1 MTQEKEGVSSIEK
14 AEEGK
19 TKENNKGKTGEAEE
33 GEDEEGETMGHKKKD
48 TEKKTKP
55 GSPRSYVEDIT

>member
-1 MTQEKEGVSSIEK
+1 MLKKMTQEKEGFNSIEK

-19 TKENNKGKTGEAEE
+19 TKENNKGKTGEA
-33 GEDEEGETMGHKKKD
+33 EEGETMGHKKKD

-55 GSPRSYVEDIT
+55 GSPRSYVEDIA